1 MSKTK
6 TTIIIVNYNV
16 TEEIRD
22 SLNSIFTF
30 IKNNFE
36 VIVVDNN
43 SPDRN
48 IESLKD
54 LFPDVKF
61 YFLSENLGF
70 AKANNYA
77 VKYSEGEYFVF
88 LNPDTL
94 LIEDFITPIISY
106 MEKHPLAGACG
117 PVLLN
122 KDKSFQN
129 STGIELGFIYEIC
142 EAFMLIGFLR
152 RIYNIWFRYKMNQH
166 DPFEI
171 KWLSA
176 ACLVVSKKVFCESGK
191 FNSDFF
197 LNYEDIDFCQRVR
210 GSGYKIVSFP
220 DLRCIHLDQKSQ
232 TKDLAK
238 FIFSRYQGR
247 LVYSNYH
254 YKYVKRMAIRYIH
267 IAGILI
273 RILVTRIYYSGV
285 ESFTRT
291 EGYKKSLKLYLN
303 GN

>member
-1 MSKTK
+1 MSRIKI
-6 TTIIIVNYNV
+6 TIIIVNYNV

-22 SLNSIFTF
+22 SLNSIFAF
-30 IKNNFE
+30 IKNDFE

-43 SPDRN
+43 SPERN

-54 LFPDVKF
+54 FFPDVKF
-61 YFLSENLGF
+61 HFLNENLGF

-77 VKYSEGEYFVF
+77 VKYSVGEYLVF
-88 LNPDTL
+88 LNPDTI
-94 LIEDFITPIISY
+94 LIEDFITPIKSY
-106 MEKHPLAGACG
+106 MEKNPIVGVCG

-129 STGIELGFIYEIC
+129 STGIELGYIYEIC
-142 EAFMLIGFLR
+142 EAFMLIGVLR
-152 RIYNIWFRYKMNQH
+152 KIYNIWFRYKMNQH

-171 KWLSA
+171 KWLSG

-191 FNSDFF
+191 FNSEFF

-210 GSGYKIVSFP
+210 ESGFKIISFP

-238 FIFSRYQGR
+238 FIISRYQGR

-254 YKYVKRMAIRYIH
+254 YKYVKRKVIRYIH
-267 IAGILI
+267 IAGLLI
-273 RILVTRIYYSGV
+273 RILVTGIYYSGL
-285 ESFTRT
+285 ESKTRI

-303 GN
+303 GI

>member
-1 MSKTK
+1 MSRIKI
-6 TTIIIVNYNV
+6 TIIIVNYNV

-22 SLNSIFTF
+22 SLNSIFAF
-30 IKNNFE
+30 IKNDFE

-43 SPDRN
+43 SPERN

-54 LFPDVKF
+54 FFPDVKF
-61 YFLSENLGF
+61 HFLSENLGF

-77 VKYSEGEYFVF
+77 VKYSVGEYLVF
-88 LNPDTL
+88 LNPDTI
-94 LIEDFITPIISY
+94 LIEDFITPIKSY
-106 MEKHPLAGACG
+106 MEKHPIVGVCG

-129 STGIELGFIYEIC
+129 STGIELGYIYEIC
-142 EAFMLIGFLR
+142 EAFMLIGVLR
-152 RIYNIWFRYKMNQH
+152 KIYNIWFRYKMNQH

-171 KWLSA
+171 KWLSG

-191 FNSDFF
+191 FNSEFF

-210 GSGYKIVSFP
+210 ESGFKIISFP

-238 FIFSRYQGR
+238 FIISRYQGR

-254 YKYVKRMAIRYIH
+254 YKYVKRMVIRYLH
-267 IAGILI
+267 IVGIIIRSLVAGI
-273 RILVTRIYYSGV
+273 YYAGM
-285 ESFTRT
+285 ESRTRT
-291 EGYKKSLKLYLN
+291 EGYKKSLKLYLH
-303 GN
+303 GS

>member
-1 MSKTK
+1 MSNIK

-30 IKNNFE
+30 IKHEFE

-48 IESLKD
+48 IESLKY

-61 YFLSENLGF
+61 HFLRENLGF

-77 VKYSEGEYFVF
+77 VNYSVGEYLVF
-88 LNPDTL
+88 LNPDTI
-94 LIEDFITPIISY
+94 LIEDFITPIKSY
-106 MEKHPLAGACG
+106 MEKHPIAGVCG

-129 STGIELGFIYEIC
+129 STGIELGYIYEIA
-142 EAFMLIGFLR
+142 EAFMLIGVLR
-152 RIYNIWFRYKMNQH
+152 KIYNIWFRNKVNQH
-166 DPFEI
+166 VPFEI
-171 KWLSA
+171 KWLSG
-176 ACLVVSKKVFCESGK
+176 ACMVVPKKVFCESGE
-191 FNSDFF
+191 FNSEFF

-210 GSGYKIVSFP
+210 ESGFKIISFP

-232 TKDLAK
+232 TKDLTK
-238 FIFSRYQGR
+238 YIINRYQGR

-254 YKYVKRMAIRYIH
+254 YKYFKRIVIRLLH
-267 IAGILI
+267 IAGIII
-273 RILVTRIYYSGV
+273 RILVTGVYYSGI
-285 ESFTRT
+285 ESSDRA
-291 EGYKKSLKLYLN
+291 EGYKKSLELYLH